1 MTLNQNPE
9 QKARDNIDKLL
20 LQAGWVIQNKNQ
32 INLDQGIGQAVREY
46 QTDVG
51 PADYVLFVGK
61 KAVGIIEAKAEKHG
75 HNITPVEDQTAGYAA
90 AKLKWINSKDPLPFL
105 YESTGVI
112 TRFTDGRDPKPRSRE
127 VFTFHR
133 PETLKEWLAQGSSLR
148 SRLQTIPHLNP
159 KGLRNCQETAINN
172 LEVSFKD
179 NRPRALIQMATGSG
193 KTYAAITAIYRLLK
207 YSDAKRILFL
217 VDTRNLG
224 EQAEQEMM
232 SYLPN
237 DDNRKFTELYTV
249 QRLQSSYVA
258 KDSQVC
264 ISTIQ
269 RMYSILKGEE
279 IDSALEDINPA
290 EQLTKPKTPMPVVY
304 NPKVPIEFFDFIF
317 IDECHRSIYNIWQQV
332 LDYFDSFLIGLTAT
346 PDNRTYG
353 FFKKNVVSHYDHE
366 KAVADGVNVGNEIYL
381 IDTAITQAGAKIKAD
396 QLIEKR
402 EKLTRKKRWEQ
413 QDEDETYSAS
423 QLDNSIVNP
432 DQIRTIIKTFKENL
446 PLIFPNRKEVP
457 KTLIFAKTDSHADD
471 IINTVREEFAEGNA
485 FCKKI
490 TYKAEEDPKSTLA
503 DFRNAYYPRIAVTV
517 DMIATGTDVKPLE
530 CLLFMRDVR
539 SRNYFEQMKGR
550 GTRTLDH
557 DALKK
562 VTPSALTAKTH
573 YVIVDAVGVTKSL
586 KTASQPLITKPTV
599 PLKDLAMGVMM
610 GANDTDT
617 VSSLAGR
624 LARLNQQLS
633 PAEKDK
639 LKKLSGGIELSTIIN
654 NLFNAIDA
662 DNIEQKACE
671 LAGLAIGSELED
683 AQREQAQAQLVSA
696 AASFFNGELIEL
708 IDSIRREKEQT
719 IDHDNID
726 SLVFAGWAT
735 DAQTTAQN
743 LSHEFADYLASHKDH
758 IEALSIFYD
767 QPHRRR
773 ELTYTMIHDVMDILK
788 ADKPKLSPLHV
799 WQAYSQLDN
808 YQGKQPASEL
818 TALVALIR
826 RVCGMDKQL
835 TNFEDTVRRN
845 FQTWIMQHHAGSSE
859 KFNEE
864 QMAWLQMIRDHI
876 ASSMHIGRDDLEMS
890 PFDGKGGLGK
900 MYKLFG
906 ADMDN
911 VLDELNDALAA

>member
-1 MTLNQNPE
+1 MTFNQNPE

-20 LQAGWVIQNKNQ
+20 LQAGWVVQNKNQ
-32 INLDQGIGQAVREY
+32 INLDQGAGQAVREY

-75 HNITPVEDQTAGYAA
+75 HNITQVEDQTAGYAA

-133 PETLKEWLAQGSSLR
+133 PETLKEWLAQDSSLR
-148 SRLQTIPHLNP
+148 GRLQTIPHLNP
-159 KGLRNCQETAINN
+159 KGLRNCQEIAINN

-193 KTYAAITAIYRLLK
+193 KTYTAITAMYRLLK
-207 YSDAKRILFL
+207 YADAKRILFL

-279 IDSALEDINPA
+279 IDSSLEDINPA

-317 IDECHRSIYNIWQQV
+317 IDECHRSIYNVWQQV

-557 DALKK
+557 DTLKK

-599 PLKDLAMGVMM
+599 KLKDLAMGVMM

-662 DNIEQKACE
+662 DSIEQKACE
-671 LAGLAIGSELED
+671 LAGLTIGSELED
-683 AQREQAQAQLVSA
+683 AEREQAQAQLVNSA
-696 AASFFNGELIEL
+696 ASVFNGELIEL

-773 ELTYTMIHDVMDILK
+773 ELTYQMIHEVMDILK
-788 ADKPKLSPLHV
+788 ADKPRLSPLFV

-835 TNFEDTVRRN
+835 TDFDDTVRRN
-845 FQTWIMQHHAGSSE
+845 FQNWVMKRHAGSTD

-864 QMAWLQMIRDHI
+864 QMTWLQMIRDHI
-876 ASSMHIGRDDLEMS
+876 ASSMHIDRDDLEMS

-906 ADMDN
+906 ANMDN
-911 VLDELNDALAA
+911 VLDELNEVLAA